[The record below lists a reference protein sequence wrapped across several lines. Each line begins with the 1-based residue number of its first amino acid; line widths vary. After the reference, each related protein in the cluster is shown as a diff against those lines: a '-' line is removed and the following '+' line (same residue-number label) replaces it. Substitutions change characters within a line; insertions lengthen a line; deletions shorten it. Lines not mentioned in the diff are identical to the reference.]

1 MSRDTSRSH
10 DLPESLTFKQYQA
23 ASRATAIYREQG
35 ANYVYP
41 TLGLMSEAGE
51 VADRIKR
58 IERDDGGM
66 VTDQKRVEV
75 SSELGDVL
83 WYVAQ
88 LATEFGLE
96 LSDIAAENLEKLKR
110 RQDDGTLGGYGQ
122 R

>member
-1 MSRDTSRSH
+1 MSRDTSRPY
-10 DLPESLTFKQYQA
+10 DLPESLTFNGYQA
-23 ASRATAIYREQG
+23 ASRATAIYPGQG

-41 TLGLMSEAGE
+41 TLGLVSEAGE

-66 VTDQKRVEV
+66 VTNQKRIEV

-96 LSDIAAENLEKLKR
+96 LSDIAAENLAKLER